1 MSTETGYDPE
11 LMAAVTELG
20 DALRGLVAASVRT
33 TVSSAELV
41 QVAATAQDLAARLGT
56 RTRGRH
62 QLSELDDLIAFRR
75 VYSPVTGVGSA
86 VAPPLEIR
94 PDPAGPGVVAE
105 ASFGL
110 QYEGPPG
117 FLHGGMSGLLMDQM
131 LGSAALRADRWGMTA
146 HLELDYRG
154 PVPLDTPV
162 VLRAWVA
169 GEHGRRT
176 TLAGSMV
183 SAAEPERAL
192 VEVTGVFVSPR
203 DETLAA
209 YFGEVVDASGQ
220 HRPTGRATDATAL
233 HEDR

>member
-20 DALRGLVAASVRT
+20 SALRGLVAASVRT
-33 TVSSAELV
+33 TVPPAELV
-41 QVAATAQDLAARLGT
+41 QVAATARELAERLGT
-56 RTRGRH
+56 RTRERH
-62 QLSELDDLIAFRR
+62 QLPELDDPIAFRR

-86 VAPPLEIR
+86 VAPPLQIR
-94 PDPAGPGVVAE
+94 PDADGPGVVAE

-131 LGSAALRADRWGMTA
+131 LGTAAIRAGRWGMTA

-162 VLRAWVA
+162 VLRGWVA
-169 GEHGRRT
+169 EEHGRRT
-176 TLAGSMV
+176 TMAGSIAL
-183 SAAEPERAL
+183 AAEPERVL
-192 VEVTGVFVSPR
+192 VEVTGVFVTPR
-203 DETLAA
+203 EDTLAT
-209 YFGEVVDASGQ
+209 YFGDVVDASGQ
-220 HRPTGRATDATAL
+220 HRPPGRATDATAL